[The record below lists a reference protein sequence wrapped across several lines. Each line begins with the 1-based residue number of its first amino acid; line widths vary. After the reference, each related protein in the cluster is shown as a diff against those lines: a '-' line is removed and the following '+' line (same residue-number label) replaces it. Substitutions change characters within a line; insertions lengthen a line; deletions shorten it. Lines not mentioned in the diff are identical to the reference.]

1 MNPDTFAARMRSHE
15 VYSSLK
21 LMPGAWTVARV
32 DGRGFSKLT
41 SEHFDK
47 PFDANFREHMSAI
60 AVALVS
66 DFQGVLAYVQSDEIS
81 LVLPPD
87 WALFDR
93 RVEKLVSLTAAK
105 AAAMFSVASGQLV
118 EFDSR
123 LWVAPSRAHVVEYM
137 RWRQADAT
145 RCALSTACYWT
156 LREEGKSARQATSIL
171 NGATISQKNEL
182 LFERGVNFNEL
193 PVWQRRGGVARWET
207 FTKTG
212 FNPRTQ
218 EEVEVSRRRIVLD
231 DQIPMK
237 EEFGA
242 YINALLPEG

>member
-1 MNPDTFAARMRSHE
+1 MTPDTFAARMRSHE
-15 VYSSLK
+15 AYSTLK
-21 LMPGAWTVARV
+21 LMPDAWTIARV

-41 SEHFDK
+41 SAHFEK
-47 PFDANFREHMSAI
+47 PFDAKFREHMSSI
-60 AVALVS
+60 ALAMVK

-81 LVLPPD
+81 LVLSPD

-93 RVEKLVSLTAAK
+93 RIEKLVSLTAAK
-105 AAAMFSVASGQLV
+105 AAAMFSLASGQLV

-123 LWVAPSRAHVVEYM
+123 LWVAPSRRHVIEYM

-156 LREEGKSARQATSIL
+156 LRGEGKSARQATSAL
-171 NGATISQKNEL
+171 NGTTISEKNEL

-193 PVWQRRGGVARWET
+193 PTWQRRGGVAKWET

-212 FNPRTQ
+212 FNPKTH
-218 EEVEVSRRRIVLD
+218 EDVEVTRRRLVLD
-231 DQIPMK
+231 DEIPIR
-237 EEFGA
+237 EAFGA
-242 YINALLPEG
+242 YIDALLPDA